1 MTSKEQQLLKFIESF
16 IEARGYPPSYSDMMD
31 GTVTKSKG
39 TIHNRIKR
47 LIASGNI
54 SMASGISRSIRVLHS
69 EN

>member
-39 TIHNRIKR
+39 TINNRVKR
-47 LIASGNI
+47 LIASGHI
-54 SMASGISRSIRVLHS
+54 AIASGISRSIRVLES
-69 EN
+69 AD